1 MAIPDHRQ
9 YSYHRLQTVF
19 VCLFFCWCFFF
30 FFVVVFCFVLF
41 CIFFFFFF
49 FFLLLHKSKF
59 FKKPNYKSRKEDFCQ
74 KCIFVPA
81 LSFIFFQSLFL
92 LNMKFLKIVL
102 FQGSAGLA
110 PPKPNNMYFSSVLPI
125 SLKLRVC
132 LTRWMVVVVKRK
144 VLLSEGSLHVSHFS
158 RGWGL
163 GLGALPRFI
172 LFYFIIFFFF
182 FKYLECGRSNLTH
195 FYLTFLA

>member
-19 VCLFFCWCFFF
+19 VCLFVCFLFVCFFVFCCCFFF
-30 FFVVVFCFVLF
+30 VFCLLLFFVLF
-41 CIFFFFFF
+41 CFVFFCLF

-81 LSFIFFQSLFL
+81 LSFIFFQSLFFTKYEIFKDCL
-92 LNMKFLKIVL
+92 IP
-102 FQGSAGLA
+102 GSAGLA

-163 GLGALPRFI
+163 GLGAGSGGPSPIYSI
-172 LFYFIIFFFF
+172 LFIYFFFF
-182 FKYLECGRSNLTH
+182 FLNI
-195 FYLTFLA
+195 